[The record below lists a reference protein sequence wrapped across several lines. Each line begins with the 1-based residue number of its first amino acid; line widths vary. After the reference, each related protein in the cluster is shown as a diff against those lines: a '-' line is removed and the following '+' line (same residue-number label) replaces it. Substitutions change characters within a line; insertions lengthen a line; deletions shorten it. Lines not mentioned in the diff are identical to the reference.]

1 MNIGCTMFKLPYLP
15 FTNQKESQSYYM
27 QQTKT
32 HQTDTRGAD
41 FLFFL
46 GKVEMKG
53 GGRRCLRS
61 KQKVKHCQI
70 ERQRKEEMHREDRET
85 GARIGGG
92 AQTDGKSFWTEMRR
106 GQNKE

>member
-1 MNIGCTMFKLPYLP
+1 
-15 FTNQKESQSYYM
+15 M

-41 FLFFL
+41 FLVSL

-70 ERQRKEEMHREDRET
+70 ERQRKEGDAQRGDRET